1 LNDTLPADRLAEL
14 MQLAIAATHSV
25 SELILSG
32 FRSPTLKWERKSDGS
47 VVTPFDLES
56 ERRIRAFIEAEQPYA
71 WPVLGEEL
79 GGEARGSRYHWI
91 VDPIDGTLPFS
102 RGLPTFGTLLALED
116 SVARHALVGV
126 VNLPALGETYSA
138 ARGAGAWCD
147 GKRIGVAPARAL
159 KDCIVSAPVERFPQ
173 MSARAAGELPHLR
186 CFADCYAHAMV
197 ARGTLDALAEF
208 RLARWDIAA
217 SQVLIEEAGGTVRI
231 AAAATAG
238 KWDLILGSPDAAAEL
253 ARLVDFPAPP

>member
-1 LNDTLPADRLAEL
+1 MDDTLTAPALAEL
-14 MQLAIAATHSV
+14 MKLAVAATHSV

-47 VVTPFDLES
+47 VVTPFDLEA
-56 ERRIRAFIEAEQPYA
+56 ERRIRAFLEAQQTQP

-79 GGEARGSRYHWI
+79 GGDARGARYHWI
-91 VDPIDGTLPFS
+91 IDPIDGTLPFS

-116 SVARHALVGV
+116 TRTQRAVVGV

-138 ARGAGAWCD
+138 ARGAGAWC
-147 GKRIGVAPARAL
+147 GSERLNVAKPREL
-159 KDCIVSAPVERFPQ
+159 KDCLVSAPVERYPQ
-173 MSARAAGELPHLR
+173 MKARASGSLPHLR

-197 ARGTLDALAEF
+197 ARGVLDALAEF

-231 AAAATAG
+231 AAAATPG
-238 KWDLILGSPDAAAEL
+238 KWDLILGSPAAAAAL
-253 ARLVDFPAPP
+253 AELVDFAPP

>member
-1 LNDTLPADRLAEL
+1 LDETLTADLLGEL
-14 MQLAIAATHSV
+14 MKLAVAATHSV

-32 FRSPTLKWERKSDGS
+32 FRSPTLKCEHKPDGS

-56 ERRIRAFIEAEQPYA
+56 ERRIRAFIEAEQAHP

-79 GGEARGSRYHWI
+79 GGDARGSRYHWI

-102 RGLPTFGTLLALED
+102 RGLSTFGTLLALED
-116 SVARHALVGV
+116 TIARHAVVGV

-138 ARGAGAWCD
+138 ARGAGAWC
-147 GKRIGVAPARAL
+147 GRERLKVAPTRAL
-159 KDCIVSAPVERFPQ
+159 KDCIVSAPVERYPQ
-173 MSARAAGELPHLR
+173 MTARAAGPLPHLR

-197 ARGTLDALAEF
+197 ARGSLDALAEF

-231 AAAATAG
+231 AAAATPG
-238 KWDLILGSPDAAAEL
+238 KWDLILGSPDAASAV
-253 ARLVDFPAPP
+253 AHLVDFPEPP